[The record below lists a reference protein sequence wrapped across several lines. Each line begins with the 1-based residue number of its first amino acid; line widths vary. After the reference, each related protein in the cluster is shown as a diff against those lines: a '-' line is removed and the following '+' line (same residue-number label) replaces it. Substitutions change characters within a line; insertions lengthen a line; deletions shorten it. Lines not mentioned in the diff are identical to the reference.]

1 MTPRRSSGLRQQSRE
16 RYFFDIAV
24 YRVAEGLFQSQ
35 YEAAWARKKAGI
47 DANYG
52 GAAPQERLTY
62 FEDYFWRAFGMPWRY
77 NQVIGWI
84 RLYVL
89 GNQIRGEL
97 WRHQA
102 KRYQRIIARRRYEC
116 EGKAFELYVY
126 PEDSNKA
133 IAERL
138 REELLSFQNELGNG
152 RFVLD
157 LQCFDSL
164 APSIDWHLLMGM
176 SE

>member
-1 MTPRRSSGLRQQSRE
+1 MVMHRE
-16 RYFFDIAV
+16 FFEIAI
-24 YRVAEGLFQSQ
+24 YRVAEERFQRQ
-35 YEAAWARKKAGI
+35 FEAAWTKTKVGI
-47 DANYG
+47 DANYE
-52 GAAPQERLTY
+52 GAAPQDRLAY
-62 FEDYFWRAFGMPWRY
+62 FKDYVWRDFGMPWRY

-102 KRYQRIIARRRYEC
+102 KRYQRNIARRRYEC

-164 APSIDWHLLMGM
+164 APSIDWHLLLGM